1 MKTLRFAALVPVLLA
16 ATACGPVT
24 SKEATMQLTTTAFTP
39 GGRSPPSSPPT
50 ARTSPRPWP
59 GPARPRAPRAFAL
72 IMDDPDAPVGLWT
85 HWVVLRP
92 AGLRPRASSRASP
105 APPRCPFARA
115 RAATPGAAWA
125 GTAPAP
131 PPGKPHRY
139 FFRIYALSGPLGL
152 EAGATAAKVKEAMK
166 GKVLA
171 EGSVMGTYGR

>member
-39 GGRSPPSSPPT
+39 GGTIPALFTADGQDQSPALAWSG
-50 ARTSPRPWP
+50 A
-59 GPARPRAPRAFAL
+59 PAGTRAFAL

-85 HWVVLRP
+85 HWVVLDLP
-92 AGLRPRASSRASP
+92 ASATGLEQGQPRS
-105 APPRCPFARA
+105 
-115 RAATPGAAWA
+115 AALPGGAKQGSNSW
-125 GTAPAP
+125 GRLGWNGPSP